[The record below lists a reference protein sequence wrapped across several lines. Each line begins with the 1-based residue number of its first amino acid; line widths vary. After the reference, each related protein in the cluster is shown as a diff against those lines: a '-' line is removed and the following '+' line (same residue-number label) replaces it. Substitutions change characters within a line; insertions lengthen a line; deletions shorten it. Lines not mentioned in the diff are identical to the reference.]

1 MFSLEGFSSSYLKI
15 LIPPKPPLLVTIA
28 HYLRIRD
35 PILQPSH
42 EQQQIIAHE
51 SGHAKVI
58 AVAGAGKTTTLAMF
72 IQRRLELGQNPRRL
86 LVIMYNKAAQLDFTQ
101 KLKSLLPAGSL
112 PQVRTFH
119 ALGLKI
125 YQGLISEGLLSPF
138 KDDLISQ
145 SEQEHVLWRLMQ
157 QYANKQTAQEIL
169 QDRKKWLDP
178 MMSFMENV
186 KACLEPAELIFKQSD
201 LPKQCA
207 FFPQVFNAFEEW
219 RKENGRIS
227 FSDML
232 YDPSM
237 LFSKRPDVAA
247 RYGNHMDWVLVDEYQ
262 DINAIQ
268 QFLLETLAGT
278 RASVMVI
285 GDPDQTIYEFRGSS
299 ANFMLKTFDENFE
312 NVKRYTLSISFRYGH
327 DVALLSNQLIQLNL
341 EREDIIS
348 VAGENNFDSQV
359 TLHRVDEYAQKTL
372 AIIKQAM
379 SEHHVEDIA
388 ILFRMWGMSATVE
401 LALLQEDI
409 PYQMSHHAWVL
420 ERTELQ
426 PLMTL
431 LEIASGQFSQRS
443 ERARYSAWLLFLTF
457 PALKIRRA
465 ELQNV
470 ARQLARLPDFS
481 LPENAKPNFGQMD
494 LPELSKWQKDQL
506 ENRLSLITLALD
518 KRMMGFQLANCYI
531 RETDFYKGVAD
542 SAFSK
547 QQVDDRLATVQG
559 FVRFIARLNLSAAK
573 TYQYLQELTQKR
585 AKQDNKRGVILS
597 SIHRS
602 KGLQWPVV
610 ILPGLNNHFYPY
622 QNEAELQQSTS
633 VESERRLFYVAMTR
647 CMQSLHLIAPPET
660 QAQGTSQEPSSFIQ
674 DMAVH
679 DLLKVKPA
687 WQQGDKEVSISAR
700 AIKSV
705 QHYVDKLDWPMT
717 VQARAIEK
725 PRLDKPGSVKPFKE
739 SRSLASEQVE
749 HSKFGVGHIQ
759 QETNRHWHV
768 LFLDG
773 QLRVLDKQIA
783 TPMLKWL

>member
-1 MFSLEGFSSSYLKI
+1 MQLS
-15 LIPPKPPLLVTIA
+15 P
-28 HYLRIRD
+28 
-35 PILQPSH
+35 

-72 IQRRLELGQNPRRL
+72 IHQRLIQGQNPRRL
-86 LVIMYNKAAQLDFTQ
+86 LVIMYNKAAQQDFTG
-101 KLKSLLPAGSL
+101 KLSSILQGGAM

-125 YQGLISEGLLSPF
+125 YQGLIKEGLLSPF

-157 QYANKQTAQEIL
+157 QFANKQTAQEIL

-186 KACLEPAELIFKQSD
+186 KATLEPAELIFKECK
-201 LPKQCA
+201 LPKQCD
-207 FFPQVFNAFEEW
+207 FFPQVFDAFEDW
-219 RKENGRIS
+219 RKQNGRIG

-232 YDPSM
+232 YDPCM

-268 QFLLETLAGT
+268 QFLLQTLAGR
-278 RASVMVI
+278 RANVMVI

-299 ANFMLKTFDENFE
+299 AHFMLHTFDEHFS
-312 NVKRYTLSISFRYGH
+312 NVHRYTLSRSFRYGH
-327 DVALLSNQLIQLNL
+327 DVAMLSNQLIQLNK
-341 EREDIIS
+341 EREDVIC
-348 VAGENNFDSQV
+348 VAGDSNVDSQV
-359 TLHRVDEYAQKTL
+359 MLHRVDEYAQKTL
-372 AIIKQAM
+372 TIIKEALL
-379 SEHHVEDIA
+379 EKAPEEIA
-388 ILFRMWGMSATVE
+388 VLFRMWGMSAPVE

-420 ERTELQ
+420 QRTELQ
-426 PLMTL
+426 PLMML
-431 LEIASGQFSQRS
+431 LEIANGAFATRS
-443 ERARYSAWLLFLTF
+443 ERSRYSAWLVFLTF

-465 ELQNV
+465 ELQNI
-470 ARQLARLPDFS
+470 ARQLARAASFHDN
-481 LPENAKPNFGQMD
+481 EKAKPLFSELVLSD
-494 LPELSKWQKDQL
+494 LSKWQEQQL
-506 ENRLSLITLALD
+506 ETRLSLISLAMD

-559 FVRFIARLNLSAAK
+559 FVRFIARLNLTAAS
-573 TYQYLQELTQKR
+573 TFEYLQELTHKR
-585 AKQDNKRGVILS
+585 ALQDNKHGIVLS
-597 SIHRS
+597 SIHKA

-622 QNEAELQQSTS
+622 QNEAELQQASS
-633 VESERRLFYVAMTR
+633 IESERRLFYVAMTR
-647 CMQSLHLIAPPET
+647 SMNNLHLIAPPDT
-660 QAQGTSQEPSSFIQ
+660 QAQGTSQEPSSFIH
-674 DMAVH
+674 DMAVN
-679 DLLKVKPA
+679 DVLLVKPA
-687 WQQGDKEVSISAR
+687 WQQKENSVSVSKR
-700 AIKSV
+700 AVKSIEN
-705 QHYVDKLDWPMT
+705 YVSKLKWPI
-717 VQARAIEK
+717 VIDRKAIEK
-725 PRLDKPGSVKPFKE
+725 PVIEMTSKKMGQDIKRQ
-739 SRSLASEQVE
+739 LASEQVE
-749 HSKFGVGHIQ
+749 HTKFGLGNIQ
-759 QETNRHWHV
+759 QETNRHWHI
-768 LFLDG
+768 LFHDG